1 MNKIFILCVITFLS
15 LPTFLFSQIEKNNNV
30 KANLD
35 VKKEENVI
43 SIKAKAI
50 NNDDIIH
57 DLNYLLISV
66 KQSSTGNISNN
77 KQEGRFVIN
86 PDETKD
92 LSQIIIN
99 SQPDDQIKIYL
110 FIRNERENLLLSK
123 DSVYIN
129 INKENDISSL
139 NTKTIKKEEPKEE
152 DYSLKGLV
160 IDNTK
165 SKIGKDFFELFYT
178 QYNQLS
184 EQFAFV
190 ITVSEL
196 PSFGRNGIVNID
208 VGDRNLYSFR
218 VVPNDDYIS
227 AQVQMSLRQINNYDR
242 ENKLIN
248 KELRA
253 P

>member
-1 MNKIFILCVITFLS
+1 MFNLCFITFLS
-15 LPTFLFSQIEKNNNV
+15 LPIFLFSQIEKNNNV

-66 KQSSTGNISNN
+66 KQSASGNLSNN
-77 KQEGRFVIN
+77 KQDGKFIIN
-86 PDETKD
+86 PDETKE
-92 LSQIIIN
+92 LSEIVVN
-99 SQPDDQIKIYL
+99 SEPDDQIKIYL
-110 FIRNERENLLLSK
+110 FIRNERENLLISK
-123 DSVYIN
+123 DSVFIN
-129 INKENDISSL
+129 ITNENDILSL
-139 NTKTIKKEEPKEE
+139 NTKKIKKEEVKEE

-165 SKIGKDFFELFYT
+165 SKIGKDFFELFYSK
-178 QYNQLS
+178 YNQLS
-184 EQFAFV
+184 DQFAFV

-196 PSFGRNGIVNID
+196 PSFGRNGVINID
-208 VGDRNLYSFR
+208 VGDRSLHSFR
-218 VVPNDDYIS
+218 VVPNDDYIA
-227 AQVQMSLRQINNYDR
+227 AQVQLSLRFINNYDR

>member
-1 MNKIFILCVITFLS
+1 MNKFFILYVITFLS
-15 LPTFLFSQIEKNNNV
+15 WPVFLFSQIEKNNNV

-35 VKKEENVI
+35 VKKEENII
-43 SIKAKAI
+43 SIKARAI

-57 DLNYLLISV
+57 DLSYLLISV
-66 KQSSTGNISNN
+66 KQSSTGNLSNN
-77 KQEGRFVIN
+77 KQEGKFVIN

-92 LSQIIIN
+92 LSQIVIN
-99 SQPDDQIKIYL
+99 SRPEDQIKIYL
-110 FIRNERENLLLSK
+110 FIRNERENQLISK
-123 DSVYIN
+123 DSVFIN
-129 INKENDISSL
+129 INKENDISTL
-139 NTKTIKKEEPKEE
+139 NKKAVKQAETREE

-165 SKIGKDFFELFYT
+165 SKIGKDFFELFYS
-178 QYNQLS
+178 QYNQLPAQYS
-184 EQFAFV
+184 FV

-196 PSFGRNGIVNID
+196 PSFGRNGIINID
-208 VGDRNLYSFR
+208 DGDENLHSFR
-218 VVPNDDYIS
+218 VVPNDDYIA
-227 AQVQMSLRQINNYDR
+227 AQVQLSLRQINNYDR